1 MSGIEVAGIALAVF
15 PILVDGLV
23 RFIDGV
29 QTIKWYRRYRA
40 RLQDYADIIGAQ
52 KIWYQDTL
60 EELLMDIVQNEDE
73 LEALTAQPT
82 GAIWEDA
89 KYRQKL
95 MQRLG
100 RSHEVYLRLSERMV
114 NALLLMCEELG
125 IDSSGKVG
133 TLCCSRCQ
141 CC

>member
-15 PILVDGLV
+15 PILVDGMV

-40 RLQDYADIIGAQ
+40 RLQDYADIMGAQ
-52 KIWYQDTL
+52 SIWYQDTL
-60 EELLMDIVQNEDE
+60 EELLIDIVQNEEE
-73 LEALTAQPT
+73 LEVLIAQPT
-82 GAIWEDA
+82 GAIWENP

-95 MQRLG
+95 KQRLG
-100 RSHEVYLRLSERMV
+100 RSHEVYLRLSEKMV
-114 NALLLMCEELG
+114 KALLSMCEELG

-133 TLCCSRCQ
+133 TRFYSIC
-141 CC
+141 